1 MGCFPAAWNKLKSWL
16 GFDHEAKP
24 EADELTPISRERQ
37 VHFKMETLVA
47 ATKNFHPS
55 NKLGEGGFGPVYKGV
70 LEDGTEIA
78 VKKLSLGSR
87 QGKKEFLNEVKL
99 VAKVQ
104 HRNLVSILGCCVE
117 GAERMLVYE
126 YLPNHSLDKILFD
139 RDKRKQLGWQQRY
152 SIILGMARGL
162 LYLHEDSQACII
174 HRDIKAS
181 NILLDDKWH
190 PKIADFGLAR
200 LYPEDKTHVTTRVV
214 GTYGYMAPEYALH
227 GKCSLMLDIY
237 SFGVLLLEI
246 VSGRKNTDYNLLA
259 EAHTLLSWAWK
270 LYKKGNLQRIVD
282 PNIISVC
289 PLERVIRCIHVG
301 LLCTQA
307 DRSLRPPISSV
318 TLMLSSHSVRLPP
331 LTKPGYMHL
340 GRDHHTSSTSHFQKY
355 NHNCSS
361 QISASAQSS
370 FSALSSDTPLVPS

>member
-126 YLPNHSLDKILFD
+126 YLPNHSLDKILF
-139 RDKRKQLGWQQRY
+139 G
-152 SIILGMARGL
+152 
-162 LYLHEDSQACII
+162 
-174 HRDIKAS
+174 
-181 NILLDDKWH
+181 
-190 PKIADFGLAR
+190 KI
-200 LYPEDKTHVTTRVV
+200 
-214 GTYGYMAPEYALH
+214 
-227 GKCSLMLDIY
+227 
-237 SFGVLLLEI
+237 
-246 VSGRKNTDYNLLA
+246 
-259 EAHTLLSWAWK
+259 
-270 LYKKGNLQRIVD
+270 NLQF
-282 PNIISVC
+282 P
-289 PLERVIRCIHVG
+289 
-301 LLCTQA
+301 T
-307 DRSLRPPISSV
+307 
-318 TLMLSSHSVRLPP
+318 
-331 LTKPGYMHL
+331 
-340 GRDHHTSSTSHFQKY
+340 
-355 NHNCSS
+355 
-361 QISASAQSS
+361 
-370 FSALSSDTPLVPS
+370 